1 MSHDCFD
8 FMSLKG
14 LLELLGDHPAYR
26 RLREDIGSGR
36 MVHQMAAP
44 EAARPYLVAAL
55 WCHLGVP
62 LLAVVP
68 RPEDARRLHD
78 QLLSYLGEEGPVYLF
93 PEPDML
99 PFERLVAD
107 AATNNQR
114 MLALAALH
122 QSRSAATQGNY
133 ESNPAPLVVTST
145 LGALTKTL
153 LPETIEDTWH
163 ILRVGAKVRLSELL
177 SRWVSLGYQRET
189 GVEIPGSFS
198 QRGGI
203 IDIYPPSSPLPAR
216 IELWGDEI
224 DSIRLFNPVSQRSVR
239 TVESITVF
247 PASENL
253 PSLVDLDRVSELIRG
268 MDSSRCTPA
277 ARERFEEEIA
287 SIYSGQGVEELP
299 LYNGLL
305 NRGRLMD
312 HLPANGLLVFD
323 REAEIESE
331 AMEIADRTEQL
342 RTTREARGDLPTN
355 FPSPQISWSEFRS
368 SLEDRPRLL
377 IEGWTSESDG
387 FDFQPATSYYGRQ
400 SQLAGDVRQMLGE
413 GRRVVVVS
421 RHAQRLSEVL
431 AEEAGMGAAILPDLD
446 FPPGPGRLIMLTG
459 SLREGW
465 TLPLASGGLVLFSD
479 SEIFGT
485 AKERRPRLRTP
496 VKREAFLSELAP
508 GGYVVHVDHGV
519 ARFTGT
525 ERMESDGEQKEY
537 LVLEYAERD
546 KLYVPTEHL
555 DRVSPYLAPND
566 QPPNLT
572 RLGTAEWTRVKDRA
586 KHSAQELAQ
595 ELLDMYASRQ
605 VVQGHAFSLDSPW
618 QRELEDSFPYEE
630 TPDQERTIREVKQ
643 EMEKV
648 RPMDRLVCGD
658 VGYGKT
664 EVALRAAFKTVS
676 DGMQVGLLVPT
687 TVLAQQHY
695 ATFSERLS
703 PFPMRVEVLSRF
715 RTRKEQQEVI
725 EGLNL
730 GTVDIVIGT
739 HRLLQ
744 KDVRFKNL
752 GLVVVDEEQRFGVA
766 HKERLKSMRQEV
778 DILTLSAT
786 PIPRT
791 LYMGLSGVRDMST
804 METPPEE
811 RMPVK
816 TYVSEHSDDVIKEAI
831 LRELERGGQVFF
843 LHNRVQTIHR
853 VAYDLGQ
860 LVPQAR
866 IAIGHG
872 RMSERELEEV
882 MVAFTQGEID
892 VLVCTTI
899 IESGLDIP
907 NANTLIIDRADRF
920 GLSQLYQLRG
930 RVGRGSHRA
939 YTYLLVP
946 RGRRISEAAGKRL
959 KAILEAAEL
968 GSGFRIAMRDLE
980 IRGAGNIL
988 GSEQSGHVH
997 AVGFELYSQILN
1009 EAVAEIKADQG
1020 DPTPVEDLPQSPARV
1035 SLSLSAHIPESYI
1048 AHLPTRLAIYQRLT
1062 KVQGRPEIEDIGEE
1076 LRDRFGALPQG
1087 VDNLLYLVSLKL
1099 LAGEAGIESITQSGH
1114 TVTLTLLEAVGGA
1127 RIALEKALGPL
1138 TRVGNQQVHINMRRA
1153 GDLWKES
1160 LVRVLER
1167 LLAFRKQLQTVSA
1180 PPVPF

>member
-1 MSHDCFD
+1 
-8 FMSLKG
+8 MSLKG
-14 LLELLGDHPAYR
+14 LFELLGDHSAYQ
-26 RLREDIGSGR
+26 RLRESIGSGQ
-36 MVHQMAAP
+36 MVQQIAAP
-44 EAARPYLVAAL
+44 EAARPYLIAAL
-55 WCHLGVP
+55 WRHLGTP
-62 LLAVVP
+62 LLAIVP

-93 PEPDML
+93 PEPEIL

-114 MLALAALH
+114 MLALAALR
-122 QSRSAATQGNY
+122 QSQGAATSGCS
-133 ESNPAPLVVTST
+133 ESITAPLVVAST

-153 LPETIEDTWH
+153 LPETLEDAWDT
-163 ILRVGAKVRLSELL
+163 LRVGDRVRLADLL
-177 SRWVSLGYQRET
+177 SRWVSLGYQREA
-189 GVEIPGSFS
+189 GVETPGSFS

-216 IELWGDEI
+216 IELLGDEI
-224 DSIRLFNPVSQRSVR
+224 DSIRLFNPASQRSVR
-239 TVESITVF
+239 TVEGITVF
-247 PASENL
+247 PASEIL
-253 PSLVDLDRVSELIRG
+253 PSLVDTDRVSQLIHR
-268 MDSSRCTPA
+268 MDFSRCTPA
-277 ARERFEEEIA
+277 VRERFEEEIA
-287 SIYSGQGVEELP
+287 SIHSGQGVDELS

-305 NRGRLMD
+305 NSGRLID
-312 HLPANGLLVFD
+312 HLPPSGLLVFD
-323 REAEIESE
+323 REGEIESE
-331 AMEIADRTEQL
+331 AIEIADRTEQL
-342 RTTREARGDLPTN
+342 RTAREERGDLPTN
-355 FPSPQISWSEFRS
+355 FPPPQLSWSEFRS
-368 SLEDRPRLL
+368 SLEGRPRLL
-377 IEGWTSESDG
+377 IEGWTSESAG
-387 FDFQPATSYYGRQ
+387 FDFQPAPSYYGKQ
-400 SQLAGDVRQMLGE
+400 GQLAGDVRQMLGE
-413 GRRVVVVS
+413 GRRIVVVS
-421 RHAQRLSEVL
+421 RHAQRLSEVF
-431 AEEAGMGAAILPDLD
+431 AEVGVGATVLPSLD
-446 FPPGPGRLIMLTG
+446 FPPGPGGLSMLTG

-465 TLPLASGGLVLFSD
+465 TLPLAGGGLVLLSD

-496 VKREAFLSELAP
+496 VKRGAFLSELIP
-508 GGYVVHVDHGV
+508 GGYVVHIDHGI
-519 ARFTGT
+519 ARFAGT
-525 ERMESDGEQKEY
+525 EQMESGGEQKEY
-537 LVLEYAERD
+537 LVLEYADRD

-566 QPPNLT
+566 QPPSLT
-572 RLGTAEWTRVKDRA
+572 RLGTAEWTRVKERA
-586 KHSAQELAQ
+586 KHSARELAQ

-605 VVQGHAFSLDSPW
+605 VLEGHAFSLDSPW

-630 TPDQERTIREVKQ
+630 TPDQERTIKEVKQ
-643 EMEKV
+643 EMEDV

-664 EVALRAAFKTVS
+664 EIALRAAFKTVS

-695 ATFSERLS
+695 STFSARLS

-715 RTRKEQQEVI
+715 RDRREQQEVI
-725 EGLNL
+725 EGLKL

-744 KDVRFKNL
+744 KDVMFKNL

-766 HKERLKSMRQEV
+766 HKERLKRMRREV

-791 LYMGLSGVRDMST
+791 LYMGLSGIRDMST

-831 LRELERGGQVFF
+831 LRELERGGQTFF
-843 LHNRVQTIHR
+843 LHNRVQTIR
-853 VAYDLGQ
+853 RAAYDLGQ

-872 RMSERELEEV
+872 RMSEGDLEEV
-882 MVAFTQGEID
+882 MAAFTQGEID

-930 RVGRGSHRA
+930 RVGRGGHRA
-939 YTYLLVP
+939 YAYLLVP
-946 RGRRISEAAGKRL
+946 RGRRITEAAGKRL

-968 GSGFRIAMRDLE
+968 GAGFRIAMRDLE

-988 GSEQSGHVH
+988 GPEQSGHVH

-1020 DPTPVEDLPQSPARV
+1020 NPTPVEDQPQSLARV
-1035 SLSLSAHIPESYI
+1035 SLSLSAYIPESYI
-1048 AHLPTRLAIYQRLT
+1048 SHLPTRLAIYQRLT
-1062 KVQGRPEIEDIGEE
+1062 KVQGRQEIEDIREE
-1076 LRDRFGALPQG
+1076 LRDRFGTLPQV
-1087 VDNLLYLVSLKL
+1087 VDDLIYLVSLKL
-1099 LAGEAGIESITQSGH
+1099 LAGAAGIESMAQSGS

-1138 TRVGNQQVHINMRRA
+1138 TRVGNRQVHINMRRA
-1153 GDLWKES
+1153 GDSWRES
-1160 LVRVLER
+1160 LVMVLER
-1167 LLAFRKQLQTVSA
+1167 LLAFRKQLQTVGV
-1180 PPVPF
+1180 PPTPS

>member
-1 MSHDCFD
+1 
-8 FMSLKG
+8 MSLKG
-14 LLELLGDHPAYR
+14 LFEILDDHPAYQ
-26 RLREDIGSGR
+26 RLLGDIGSGR

-44 EAARPYLVAAL
+44 EAAGPFLMAAL
-55 WCHLGVP
+55 WCHLGTP
-62 LLAVVP
+62 LLAIVP

-78 QLLSYLGEEGPVYLF
+78 HLLSYLGEESPVYLF
-93 PEPDML
+93 PEPEIL

-122 QSRSAATQGNY
+122 QSPRPGTSASGNS
-133 ESNPAPLVVTST
+133 ESNQGPLVVASA

-153 LPETIEDTWH
+153 SPETLGDTWH
-163 ILRVGAKVRLSELL
+163 TLRVGERVHLGDLL
-177 SRWVSLGYQRET
+177 SRWVSLGYQREM

-224 DSIRLFNPVSQRSVR
+224 DSIRLFDPGSQRSVR

-247 PASENL
+247 PATEIL
-253 PSLVDLDRVSELIRG
+253 PSLADWDRVSRLISR

-277 ARERFEEEIA
+277 ARERFEEEIT
-287 SIYSGQGVEELP
+287 SIYSGQGVEELS

-305 NRGRLMD
+305 NCGQLTD
-312 HLPANGLLVFD
+312 HLPANGLLVFVRD
-323 REAEIESE
+323 GEIESE
-331 AMEIADRTEQL
+331 AMNIAHRTDQL
-342 RTTREARGDLPTN
+342 RTSREARGDLPTN
-355 FPSPQISWSEFRS
+355 FPTPHLSWGDFS
-368 SLEDRPRLL
+368 SSVESRPRLL
-377 IEGWTSESDG
+377 MESWTSGGDSL
-387 FDFQPATSYYGRQ
+387 DFQPAPSYYGRQ
-400 SQLAGDVRQMLGE
+400 SQLADDVRHMLGE

-421 RHAQRLSEVL
+421 RHAQRLSEVF
-431 AEEAGMGAAILPDLD
+431 AQEAGIGAAILPGLD
-446 FPPGPGRLIMLTG
+446 FPPDPG
-459 SLREGW
+459 SLSMLAGSMREGW
-465 TLPLASGGLVLFSD
+465 SLPLAEGSGLVLLSD
-479 SEIFGT
+479 SEIFG
-485 AKERRPRLRTP
+485 ASKERRPRRRTP
-496 VKREAFLSELAP
+496 VKRGAFLSELTP

-519 ARFTGT
+519 ARFAGT
-525 ERMESDGEQKEY
+525 EQMESGEEQKEY

-555 DRVSPYLAPND
+555 DRVSPYLATND

-572 RLGTAEWTRVKDRA
+572 RLGTAEWGRVKERA
-586 KHSAQELAQ
+586 KHAARELAQ
-595 ELLDMYASRQ
+595 ELLDTYASRQ
-605 VVQGHAFSLDSPW
+605 VAEGHAFSPDSPW

-630 TPDQERTIREVKQ
+630 TPDQERTIEEVKQ
-643 EMEKV
+643 EMEEAK
-648 RPMDRLVCGD
+648 PMDRLVCGD

-664 EVALRAAFKTVS
+664 EVALRAAFKTVN

-695 ATFSERLS
+695 STFSERLS

-715 RTRKEQQEVI
+715 RSRKEQQDVI
-725 EGLNL
+725 EGLKL
-730 GTVDIVIGT
+730 GAVDIVIGT

-766 HKERLKSMRQEV
+766 HKERLKRMRREV

-791 LYMGLSGVRDMST
+791 LYMGLSGIRDMST

-816 TYVSEHSDDVIKEAI
+816 TYVSERSDDVIKEAI
-831 LRELERGGQVFF
+831 LRELERGGQTFF
-843 LHNRVQTIHR
+843 LHNRVQTIRR

-872 RMSERELEEV
+872 RMSEEELEEV
-882 MVAFTQGEID
+882 MIAFTQGEID

-907 NANTLIIDRADRF
+907 NANTLIIDRSDRF

-946 RGRRISEAAGKRL
+946 RGRRITEAAGKRL

-968 GSGFRIAMRDLE
+968 GAGFRIAMRDLE

-1009 EAVAEIKADQG
+1009 EAVADIRAGQG
-1020 DPTPVEDLPQSPARV
+1020 DSAPVEDLPQSPAKV
-1035 SLSLSAHIPESYI
+1035 SLSLSAHIPESYVS
-1048 AHLPTRLAIYQRLT
+1048 HLPTRLAIYQRLT
-1062 KVQGRPEIEDIGEE
+1062 KVQHRQEIEDIREE
-1076 LRDRFGALPQG
+1076 LRDRFGTLPSV
-1087 VDNLLYLVSLKL
+1087 VDDLLYLVGLKH
-1099 LAGEAGIESITQSGH
+1099 LAGEAGIESINQSGS
-1114 TVTLTLLEAVGGA
+1114 TVTFILLEAVGGA
-1127 RIALEKALGPL
+1127 RIALEKALGP
-1138 TRVGNQQVHINMRRA
+1138 TARVGNQQVHINMRRA
-1153 GDLWKES
+1153 GDQWKES
-1160 LVRVLER
+1160 LVRTLER
-1167 LLAFRKQLQTVSA
+1167 LMAFRKRLQAVG
-1180 PPVPF
+1180 VPQ